1 MQVSKWGN
9 SLAVRLPS
17 EVVEALKLKEGDQIE
32 IRIADAREFEVRRD
46 PGRQRALERLRRLRR
61 PLPAGFVFDRAEAN
75 ARKSFLDTNVL
86 IYAVAKNDPR
96 ALKAEALLA
105 SGGMISVQSL
115 NEFVSVA
122 RRKLGMSWKEVKELL
137 DLICIL
143 YPKPVAISLNT
154 HRLAVS
160 IAEKY
165 GYSIYDAL
173 VASAALEAGCKTL
186 YSEDLQDGQIIN
198 RQLTVRNPFR

>member
-1 MQVSKWGN
+1 M
-9 SLAVRLPS
+9 
-17 EVVEALKLKEGDQIE
+17 
-32 IRIADAREFEVRRD
+32 
-46 PGRQRALERLRRLRR
+46 
-61 PLPAGFVFDRAEAN
+61 PAKDFF
-75 ARKSFLDTNVL
+75 DTNVL
-86 IYAVAKNDPR
+86 IYAVGKNDPR
-96 ALKAEALLA
+96 ASTAEALLA
-105 SGGMISVQSL
+105 SGGMVSIQSL

-122 RRKLGMSWKEVKELL
+122 RRKLGMSWKEVREFL

-143 YPKPVAISLNT
+143 CPDPVPISLAT
-154 HRLAVS
+154 HRGALA

-198 RQLTVRNPFR
+198 RQLTIRNPFR

>member
-1 MQVSKWGN
+1 M
-9 SLAVRLPS
+9 
-17 EVVEALKLKEGDQIE
+17 
-32 IRIADAREFEVRRD
+32 
-46 PGRQRALERLRRLRR
+46 
-61 PLPAGFVFDRAEAN
+61 PA
-75 ARKSFLDTNVL
+75 KHFLDTNVL

-96 ALKAEALLA
+96 ASKAEALLA
-105 SGGMISVQSL
+105 NGGIVSIQSL

-122 RRKLGMSWKEVKELL
+122 RRKLGMSWKQVNECL

-143 YPKPVAISLNT
+143 CSDPVPISLDM
-154 HRLAVS
+154 HKAAMA

-186 YSEDLQDGQIIN
+186 YSEDLQDGQVIN
-198 RQLTVRNPFR
+198 RQLIIRNPFR